1 MFSRRRAPLNTADT
15 RLVTARDTRVPSAIM
30 RQMSKTEWWSFASEG
45 TRTGKL
51 AVVRPDG
58 SPHVTPIWF
67 VLACGAGGADEF
79 VFNTGA
85 TSVKGRSLLADPR
98 VSMAVDDQRPPYSYV
113 HFTGEAR
120 ISEDL
125 EEMLHWATVIGGRYM
140 GAEQAEAFG
149 KRNAVPGEYL
159 VRVRIT
165 NVVAHAD
172 LAD

>member
-1 MFSRRRAPLNTADT
+1 
-15 RLVTARDTRVPSAIM
+15 M
-30 RQMSKTEWWSFASEG
+30 RQLSRNEWWAFASEG

-51 AVVRPDG
+51 AVVRTDG

-67 VLACGAGGADEF
+67 VLDEHAEGDEF

-85 TSVKGRSLLADPR
+85 SSVKGRSLRAEPR

-113 HFTGEAR
+113 HFTGVAR

-125 EEMLHWATVIGGRYM
+125 EEMLHWATLIGGRYM
-140 GAEQAEAFG
+140 GAEQARAFG
-149 KRNAVPGEYL
+149 RRNAVPGEYL

-165 NVVAHAD
+165 NVVAQAEIAD
-172 LAD
+172 

>member
-1 MFSRRRAPLNTADT
+1 
-15 RLVTARDTRVPSAIM
+15 
-30 RQMSKTEWWSFASEG
+30 MSKAEWWSFANEG

-51 AVVRPDG
+51 GVIRADG

-67 VLACGAGGADEF
+67 VLNEGGADGADEF

-85 TSVKGRSLLADPR
+85 TSVKGRSLRAESR

-113 HFTGEAR
+113 HFTGEAS

-125 EEMLHWATVIGGRYM
+125 DEMLHWATVIGGRYM

-172 LAD
+172 VSD